1 MSKSNEDKKETL
13 YDYLGIDRISTRE
26 DIKKAYRKKSL
37 QYHPD
42 VNKEPDAQEKY
53 KNICKA
59 YMILYDDTSRYKY
72 DQTGEEERPM
82 DRKPIEYEK
91 LAKSI
96 LYRMVF
102 ALIDKTG
109 MNITKKN
116 LQKYLK
122 DTLKDMVIEINKK
135 LTNNRYLRL
144 AAKEKIAAVELKKTK
159 VMSDCLLYEVLETKI
174 KHIKT
179 QELLPLQEERRQCLI
194 DKKTLRVVAD
204 LIEKQCIDLTKDTFV
219 DPMQT
224 WDQQMGW
231 GNTAI

>member
-122 DTLKDMVIEINKK
+122 DTLKDMVIEINK
-135 LTNNRYLRL
+135 RYLRL
-144 AAKEKIAAVELKKTK
+144 AAKEKIAAVEMKLTN
-159 VMSDCLLYEVLETKI
+159 VLEGLLHEILETKI

-204 LIEKQCIDLTKDTFV
+204 LIEKQCIDLTEDTFV